1 MLRYGCTD
9 DNSSDFAE
17 RELGEV
23 AIRKVIW
30 RGRRKNTQI
39 GEVAIRKVIWRGR
52 RKNTQINSPNS
63 IMSSHCCEVAE
74 ANVATFCIVVEPN
87 VATNIQSC

>member
-17 RELGEV
+17 REL
-23 AIRKVIW
+23 
-30 RGRRKNTQI
+30 

-74 ANVATFCIVVEPN
+74 ANVATFCIVVEAN